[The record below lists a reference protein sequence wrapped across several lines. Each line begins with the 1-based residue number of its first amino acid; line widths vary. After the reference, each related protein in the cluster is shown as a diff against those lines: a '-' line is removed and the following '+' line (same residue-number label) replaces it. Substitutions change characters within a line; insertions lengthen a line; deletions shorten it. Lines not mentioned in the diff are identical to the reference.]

1 MTFFATITKQRQL
14 NIPAEAMKHAPGFTA
29 PGQVRIEFQD
39 GNMVIKPVKDF
50 MEMRGALSNY
60 ATKFKNMSLQ
70 EIIKMEEEAVAD
82 AYVERYLRSL
92 PKKKNL

>member
-50 MEMRGALSNY
+50 MEFEGAFSAYGKTNKGK
-60 ATKFKNMSLQ
+60 TLQ
-70 EIIKMEEEAVAD
+70 QIIKEEKQAIDD
-82 AYVERYLRSL
+82 ARMERYLR
-92 PKKKNL
+92 KMHN